1 MTESGFFPYRGIWVK
16 ENIMAMIQQ
25 RRFDIF
31 DWSFFVVLFMIFGIG
46 LLTIY
51 SVTST
56 TPFSF
61 AQMPL
66 YLKQFFWILL
76 GLVVFMFFAT
86 VDYHEIARFAYPLY
100 VIAVILLILVLATGR
115 SIQGAQRWVT
125 FGAFA
130 FQPSELAKVGTL
142 LLLAK
147 YFSDH
152 PAGQGLNIQKL
163 FAPAGLLLIPTLLVL
178 KQPDLGTALALLSIF
193 FSIVFVIGLRSKFLI
208 YLSLLSLMLIPFV
221 GQILWG
227 GLKEYQK
234 DRILTF
240 LNPAADPMGSGWHLI
255 QSKIAIGSAGFWG
268 KGMGGGTQSQLKFLP
283 ERATD
288 FIFAVF
294 AEEWGFRGVVIL
306 FILFIFLFWWG
317 IDVANKSKDLLGVF
331 IAVGTVGLLSYYFL
345 VNVGMALGVLPVVGV
360 PLPFVSYGG
369 SAMVTNMGLLGLL
382 LNIKLK
388 RFVLFH

>member
-1 MTESGFFPYRGIWVK
+1 
-16 ENIMAMIQQ
+16 MIQQ

-31 DWSFFVVLFMIFGIG
+31 DWSFFVVMFITLGIS

-51 SVTST
+51 SVTSA
-56 TPFSF
+56 TPPSIT
-61 AQMPL
+61 QMPL

-76 GLVVFMFFAT
+76 GLIVFLFFAT
-86 VDYHEIARFAYPLY
+86 VDYHETIRFAYPLY
-100 VIAVILLILVLATGR
+100 IFTVILLILVLAIGP
-115 SIQGAQRWVT
+115 SIQGAQRWIKIGT
-125 FGAFA
+125 FT
-130 FQPSELAKVGTL
+130 FQPSELVKVSTL
-142 LLLAK
+142 LFLAK

-152 PAGQGLNIQKL
+152 PSSQGLNIQRL
-163 FAPAGLLLIPTLLVL
+163 FAPAGLLLVPTLLIL
-178 KQPDLGTALALLSIF
+178 KQPDLGTALAILSIF

-208 YLSLLSLMLIPFV
+208 YLSLLSLMIIPFV

-227 GLKEYQK
+227 GLKQYQQ
-234 DRILTF
+234 DRITTF
-240 LNPAADPMGSGWHLI
+240 LNPAADPMGTGWHII

-294 AEEWGFRGVVIL
+294 SEEWGFRGIVVL
-306 FILFIFLFWWG
+306 FILFAFLCWWG
-317 IDVANKSKDLLGVF
+317 IDVANKSKDLLGVL
-331 IAVGTVGLLSYYFL
+331 IAVGAIGLISYYFL
-345 VNVGMALGVLPVVGV
+345 VNVGMVLGVLPVVGV

-369 SAMVTNMGLLGLL
+369 SAMITNLGLLGLL

>member
-1 MTESGFFPYRGIWVK
+1 MPI
-16 ENIMAMIQQ
+16 IQQ
-25 RRFDIF
+25 RRFDVF
-31 DWSFFVVLFMIFGIG
+31 DWSCFVILFIIFGIS

-51 SVTST
+51 SVTSSA
-56 TPFSF
+56 PFSLV
-61 AQMPL
+61 QMPL
-66 YLKQFFWILL
+66 YLKQFFWMFL
-76 GLVVFMFFAT
+76 GMIVFMFFAT

-100 VIAVILLILVLATGR
+100 FLVVILLILVLATGR
-115 SIQGAQRWVT
+115 TIQGAQRWIT
-125 FGAFA
+125 MGTFA
-130 FQPSELAKVGTL
+130 FQPSELAKVSTL
-142 LLLAK
+142 LFLAK

-152 PAGQGLNIQKL
+152 PPGQGLNIQKL
-163 FAPAGLLLIPTLLVL
+163 FAPAGLLLIPTLLIL

-208 YLSLLSLMLIPFV
+208 YFSLFSLMLVPFV
-221 GQILWG
+221 GQLFWG

-240 LNPAADPMGSGWHLI
+240 LNPATDPMGSGWHMI
-255 QSKIAIGSAGFWG
+255 QSEIAIGSAGFWG
-268 KGMGGGTQSQLKFLP
+268 KGLGGGTQSQLKFLP

-294 AEEWGFRGVVIL
+294 SEEWGFRGIVIL
-306 FILFIFLFWWG
+306 FLLFTFLFWWG
-317 IDVANKSKDLLGVF
+317 IDVANKSKDLLGVL

-345 VNVGMALGVLPVVGV
+345 VNVGMALGALPVVGV

-369 SAMVTNMGLLGLL
+369 SAMITNLGLLGLL
-382 LNIKLK
+382 MNIKLK

>member
-1 MTESGFFPYRGIWVK
+1 MP
-16 ENIMAMIQQ
+16 MIQQ

-31 DWSFFVVLFMIFGIG
+31 DWSFFVVMFITFGIS
-46 LLTIY
+46 LITIY
-51 SVTST
+51 SVSSATAPSM
-56 TPFSF
+56 

-76 GLVVFMFFAT
+76 GLIVFLFFAT
-86 VDYHEIARFAYPLY
+86 VDYHEIIRFAYPLY
-100 VIAVILLILVLATGR
+100 ILTAILLILVLAIGP
-115 SIQGAQRWVT
+115 SIQGAQRWIKIGT
-125 FGAFA
+125 FT
-130 FQPSELAKVGTL
+130 FQPSELVKVSTL
-142 LLLAK
+142 LFLAK

-152 PAGQGLNIQKL
+152 PVSQGLNIQRL
-163 FAPAGLLLIPTLLVL
+163 FAPAGLLLVPTLLIL
-178 KQPDLGTALALLSIF
+178 KQPDLGTALAILSIF

-208 YLSLLSLMLIPFV
+208 YLSLLSLMIVPFV

-227 GLKEYQK
+227 GLKQYQQ
-234 DRILTF
+234 DRITTF
-240 LNPAADPMGSGWHLI
+240 LNPAADPMGTGWHII

-294 AEEWGFRGVVIL
+294 SEEWGFRGIVIL
-306 FILFIFLFWWG
+306 FILFAFLCCWG
-317 IDVANKSKDLLGVF
+317 IDVANKSKDLLGVL
-331 IAVGTVGLLSYYFL
+331 IAVGTIGLISYYFL
-345 VNVGMALGVLPVVGV
+345 VNVGMVLGVLPVVGV

-369 SAMVTNMGLLGLL
+369 SAMITNLGLLGLL

>member
-1 MTESGFFPYRGIWVK
+1 MKTIS
-16 ENIMAMIQQ
+16 MIQQ
-25 RRFDIF
+25 RRFDLF
-31 DWSFFVVLFMIFGIG
+31 DWSFFVVIFITFGISI
-46 LLTIY
+46 LTIY
-51 SVTST
+51 SVTSSVSPT
-56 TPFSF
+56 LT
-61 AQMPL
+61 QMPL

-76 GLVVFMFFAT
+76 GLIVFMFFAT
-86 VDYHEIARFAYPLY
+86 IDYHEIARFAYPLY
-100 VIAVILLILVLATGR
+100 ALAVVLLILVLVAGR

-125 FGAFA
+125 IGTFA
-130 FQPSELAKVGTL
+130 FQPSELAKVSTL
-142 LLLAK
+142 LFLAK

-152 PAGQGLNIQKL
+152 PPGQGLNIQKL
-163 FAPAGLLLIPTLLVL
+163 FAPAGLLLIPTLLIL

-193 FSIVFVIGLRSKFLI
+193 FSIVFVIGLRSKLLI
-208 YLSLLSLMLIPFV
+208 YLSLFSLMLVPFA

-240 LNPAADPMGSGWHLI
+240 LNPASDPMGSGWHMI

-268 KGMGGGTQSQLKFLP
+268 KGLGGGTQSQLKFLP

-294 AEEWGFRGVVIL
+294 SEEWGFRGIIVL
-306 FILFIFLFWWG
+306 FILFTFLCWWG
-317 IDVANKSKDLLGVF
+317 IDVAHKSKDLLGVL

-369 SAMVTNMGLLGLL
+369 SAMITNLGLLGLL

>member
-1 MTESGFFPYRGIWVK
+1 MS
-16 ENIMAMIQQ
+16 MIQQ
-25 RRFDIF
+25 RRFDFF
-31 DWSFFVVLFMIFGIG
+31 DWSFFVVIFITFGIS

-51 SVTST
+51 SVTSSA
-56 TPFSF
+56 PFSIVK
-61 AQMPL
+61 MPF
-66 YLKQFFWILL
+66 YLKQFFWIML
-76 GLVVFMFFAT
+76 GMIVFVFFAT
-86 VDYHEIARFAYPLY
+86 VDYHEVARFAYPLY
-100 VIAVILLILVLATGR
+100 AIVVVLLVIVLVTGR
-115 SIQGAQRWVT
+115 VIQGSQRWITIGT
-125 FGAFA
+125 FV

-142 LLLAK
+142 LFLAK

-152 PAGQGLNIQKL
+152 PPSGHGINIQNL
-163 FAPAGLLLIPTLLVL
+163 FVPAGLLLVPTLLIL
-178 KQPDLGTALALLSIF
+178 KQPDLGTALAILAIF

-208 YLSLLSLMLIPFV
+208 YLSLFSLMLIPFV

-227 GLKEYQK
+227 GLMDYQK

-240 LNPAADPMGSGWHLI
+240 LNPSADPMGSGWHVI

-268 KGMGGGTQSQLKFLP
+268 KGIGGGTQGQLKFLP
-283 ERATD
+283 ERHTD
-288 FIFAVF
+288 FIFSVF
-294 AEEWGFRGVVIL
+294 SEEWGFRGIVVL
-306 FILFIFLFWWG
+306 FILFAFLCWWG
-317 IDVANKSKDLLGVF
+317 IDVAHKSKDLLGVL

-369 SAMVTNMGLLGLL
+369 SAMITNLGLLGLL